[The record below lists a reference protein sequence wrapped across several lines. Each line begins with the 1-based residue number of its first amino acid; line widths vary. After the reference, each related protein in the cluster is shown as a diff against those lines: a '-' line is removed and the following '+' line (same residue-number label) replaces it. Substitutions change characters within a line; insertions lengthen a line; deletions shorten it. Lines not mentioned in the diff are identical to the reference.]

1 MKIYSKELDIWWCLS
16 LIKDNLAENW
26 LLASMAE
33 FFRYQPSTS
42 VSWVFDDQ
50 LEMFCHLYYFEQ
62 SVSILLWCV
71 VLGCWV
77 LKRQSQ
83 AGFSDW
89 VLQHTH
95 SEPEH
100 WQKDGKYLIWFE
112 CFQLIK
118 EILGVIWYQIEP
130 FWVVL
135 IVCQH
140 RLTTGKIGVALGGHC
155 GGTAGAV
162 SGHCTTTQILIT
174 YKFYTFLYIW
184 EWLMQMRF
192 VFKHL
197 GGEFYAFVEFYKF
210 GSTI

>member
-1 MKIYSKELDIWWCLS
+1 MEIQMMLMTTLSPNLISLFTLSQEYCKLVGGYRKIIRWQLWKFTA
-16 LIKDNLAENW
+16 KNW
-26 LLASMAE
+26 ISGGALASSRIILLRAGCWH
-33 FFRYQPSTS
+33 QWLSSSGINHPQ
-42 VSWVFDDQ
+42 VFDDQ
-50 LEMFCHLYYFEQ
+50 LKMFCHLYYFEQ

-100 WQKDGKYLIWFE
+100 WQKDGRFLIWFE
-112 CFQLIK
+112 RFQLIK

-140 RLTTGKIGVALGGHC
+140 RLTTGKIGVALGGC
-155 GGTAGAV
+155 CRGTAWAL
-162 SGHCTTTQILIT
+162 SGHCTTTRILIT
-174 YKFYTFLYIW
+174 
-184 EWLMQMRF
+184 
-192 VFKHL
+192 
-197 GGEFYAFVEFYKF
+197 
-210 GSTI
+210 